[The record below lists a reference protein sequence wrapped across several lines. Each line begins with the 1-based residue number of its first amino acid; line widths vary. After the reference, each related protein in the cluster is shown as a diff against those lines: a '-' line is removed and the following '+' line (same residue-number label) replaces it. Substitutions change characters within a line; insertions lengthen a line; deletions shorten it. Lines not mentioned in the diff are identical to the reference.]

1 MFRYLHV
8 NVLGRVGIDT
18 GQDGLVALEDFVM
31 QSCTNGGNILAL
43 VDLTRALGGELM
55 QVVNAAHA
63 DGYTQNVAH
72 EFHHA
77 TVGVVA
83 NECEGQDDLTQPR
96 FGDWKIKKTSS
107 SAQAGA
113 KTSCS
118 ACTARFF
125 CWLDKLTTDVVLGCQ
140 VADVG
145 RAAQCLA
152 GRVDAL
158 GREKF
163 G

>member
-1 MFRYLHV
+1 
-8 NVLGRVGIDT
+8 
-18 GQDGLVALEDFVM
+18 M
-31 QSCTNGGNILAL
+31 QSYTNAGNILAL
-43 VDLTRALGGELM
+43 VDLARALGSELM

-77 TVGVVA
+77 TVGAVA

-96 FGDWKIKKTSS
+96 FGDWKIK
-107 SAQAGA
+107 QNILICAGWS
-113 KTSCS
+113 KDLLQRLNCQV
-118 ACTARFF
+118 
-125 CWLDKLTTDVVLGCQ
+125 LLLVDKLTTDVVLGCQ

-145 RAAQCLA
+145 RAAHCLD
-152 GRVDAL
+152 GQVDAL